1 MPKKKDECEH
11 GSPKCQDCIR
21 REQDAALLAEDT
33 PIEVQ
38 RIARTDVEKRLDIPD
53 KP

>member
-1 MPKKKDECEH
+1 MAKKKDECEH

-21 REQDAALLAEDT
+21 REQDAEMLAADE
-33 PIEVQ
+33 PPEVK
-38 RIARTDVEKRLDIPD
+38 RIGRIDVASRLDVPD